1 VETRELAAVA
11 ALWKRTGREVTA
23 SFGGISML
31 PSIAPGAPLVIV
43 CRDEAEPGDVIVF
56 LHRGT
61 IVVHR
66 LLERREGWLL
76 TRGDA
81 NAIPDQPVPAAEII
95 GRVVAMRTEDGM
107 KPVPEH
113 GETAQ
118 QRTMRQIVS
127 CLMRLTPSLARI
139 AVPLLWQSR
148 RVVHAIARAVA
159 PGSSR

>member
-31 PSIAPGAPLVIV
+31 PSIAPGAPLVIL

-81 NAIPDQPVPAAEII
+81 NAIPDQPVARTAMI
-95 GRVVAMRTEDGM
+95 GRVVAMVSDAGRAG
-107 KPVPEH
+107 VPH
-113 GETAQ
+113 YAETAE
-118 QRTMRQIVS
+118 QRRMRRIVS
-127 CLMRLTPSLARI
+127 ALMRLAMPAARF
-139 AVPLLWQSR
+139 AVPLLWQAR
-148 RVVHAIARAVA
+148 RAAHAVARALA
-159 PGSSR
+159 PSSS